1 MDGDGFGYSA
11 GRPDLV
17 IDTLL
22 SAFEMSSWKLGYSS
36 HRLRCR
42 GHAVRWRGW
51 WPVNGGPCT
60 VGDFGSSANIQ
71 GIPLLVRWSFHNR
84 GLEFF
89 PEVPQEVEKAE

>member
-36 HRLRCR
+36 HRLCCR

-60 VGDFGSSANIQ
+60 VGDFGSSVNIQ
-71 GIPLLVRWSFHNR
+71 GIPLLVHWSFHNR